1 MKKKKK
7 KILASQMLSTRVPSG
22 YILKSSH
29 SHCLNVR
36 SRPAS
41 SHTSGIAVSWFLH
54 SEPFNLKQEAQ
65 MLPLKP
71 DDPRWCGLCV

>member
-1 MKKKKK
+1 M
-7 KILASQMLSTRVPSG
+7 SSTRVPSS
-22 YILKSSH
+22 YILKPSH
-29 SHCLNVR
+29 SHCLNVK

-41 SHTSGIAVSWFLH
+41 SHTSEVAVSRFLY